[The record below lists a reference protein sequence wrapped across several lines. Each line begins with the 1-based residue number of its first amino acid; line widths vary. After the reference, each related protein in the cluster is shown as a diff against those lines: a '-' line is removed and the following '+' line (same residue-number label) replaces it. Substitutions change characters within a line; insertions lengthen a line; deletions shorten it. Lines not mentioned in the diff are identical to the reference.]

1 MLLAHPDSTLQTFH
15 LWAIRKK
22 MQEHYGW
29 TPEKLEK
36 ALNEEGVYMS
46 EEDNDDVENTK
57 NLKPIAY

>member
-1 MLLAHPDSTLQTFH
+1 
-15 LWAIRKK
+15 

-46 EEDNDDVENTK
+46 EEDEDDIEKAK
-57 NLKPIAY
+57 NSKAIAY